1 MSRTAP
7 PAGTADPLAPAFG
20 ATGIVLAVTA
30 ARVVAL
36 WFDRTDLFVDEA
48 QYWAWSRSLDWGYFS
63 KPPMIGWVIRAITDL
78 AGSSA
83 PFWVRL
89 PGPLCHGA
97 TALIL
102 GAAAGRTGGGAA
114 RLAVAAGYVT
124 LPMTALG
131 SLLVSTDTIMSPF
144 YAGAIFFWLRLAQE
158 GGRGNAALTGLC
170 IGLAVMSKYA
180 GIYAPITMILA
191 ALFVPEARMRAAEA
205 AIAAGVAL
213 LVVAPNLAWNLSH
226 GMATLSHTVDNVDW
240 VKADPEVARGLNWTS
255 LAEFAASQ
263 FAVVGPVV
271 FAALL
276 IRPFRA
282 GAPRALL
289 WMALPIVALVCVQ
302 ALVSRAYG
310 NWAVAAYFAGA
321 LAVLPWLRARAGWW
335 RASLVVNGALCVL
348 LPLLAVFP
356 DGVRQAGTPL
366 LSRYL
371 GREAASRAAIAAA
384 REAGLPIV
392 AESRDLLADLVYTG
406 RGSGVPIYARPP
418 RGEPEDFYAQT
429 MALPAA
435 VAGPLL
441 WMGFAPPGACAE
453 PRGRIDTAGGAY
465 AGRSLGLWRVGE
477 ACRDVLG

>member
-7 PAGTADPLAPAFG
+7 PAGATEPAPVSG
-20 ATGIVLAVTA
+20 AAWIVLAVTA

-63 KPPMIGWVIRAITDL
+63 KPPMIGWVIRGATEL
-78 AGSSA
+78 AGSNA

-102 GAAAGRTGGGAA
+102 GAAAGRLWGGMA
-114 RLAVAAGYVT
+114 RGAVALGYVT

-131 SLLVSTDTIMSPF
+131 SLLVSTDTIMAPF
-144 YAGAIFFWLRLAQE
+144 YAGALFFWVRVTRE
-158 GGRGNAALTGLC
+158 GGRGDAALLGLC
-170 IGLAVMSKYA
+170 IGLAVMSKYV
-180 GIYAPITMILA
+180 GIFAPITMAIA
-191 ALFVPEARMRAAEA
+191 ALFVPGARMRLSDA
-205 AIAAGVAL
+205 AIATGVAL
-213 LVVAPNLAWNLSH
+213 VVVAPNLVWNLSH
-226 GMATLSHTVDNVDW
+226 GMATLSHTIDNVDW
-240 VKADPEVARGLNWTS
+240 VKAEPEVARGLNWSS
-255 LAEFAASQ
+255 LAEFLGSQ

-282 GAPRALL
+282 AAPRALL
-289 WMALPIVALVCVQ
+289 WMSLPIVAVFCGQ

-321 LAVLPWLRARAGWW
+321 LAVLPWLRERPGWW
-335 RASLVVNGALCVL
+335 RASLAANGALCVL

-356 DGVRQAGTPL
+356 EGLRHEGTPV

-371 GREAASRAAIAAA
+371 GREAASQAALSATREMAMPIA
-384 REAGLPIV
+384 

-406 RGSGVPIYARPP
+406 RTSGVPVYSWPSH
-418 RGEPEDFYAQT
+418 GEADNFYAQT
-429 MALPAA
+429 MALPAE
-435 VAGPLL
+435 VTGPFL
-441 WMGFAPPGACAE
+441 WMGFASPGACAE
-453 PRGRIDTAGGAY
+453 PAGRIDTAGGAY
-465 AGRSLGLWRVGE
+465 AGRSLGLWRIGE